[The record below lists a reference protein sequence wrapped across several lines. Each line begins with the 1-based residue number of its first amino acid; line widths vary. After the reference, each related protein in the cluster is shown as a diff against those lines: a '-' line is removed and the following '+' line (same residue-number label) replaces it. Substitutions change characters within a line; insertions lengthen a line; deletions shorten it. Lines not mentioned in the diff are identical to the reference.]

1 VEEGLK
7 FSGISARIRPAV
19 VFETLLKMPRYWVT
33 LVRSIAVGCWM
44 GVTPGGPTAAS
55 FMSYG
60 LAKRFSRTPE
70 RFGKGAPEGVVAPE
84 AADHA
89 AGSCAM
95 LPTLALGIP
104 GSATAAVMLGGL
116 MIWGLTPGPMLF
128 VTQQDF
134 VWGLIASMY
143 LGNVVAVILV
153 LATVPLFTL
162 ILRVPFFIIAPL
174 ILVICVVGAYTVAG
188 ARFDLV
194 LLLLFGVLGYLAK
207 KLDYPLAPLILAMV
221 IGDKAEDAFRQ
232 SLVMSQGAFSIFWSS
247 WIGIVVLT
255 LAALLVVSPLFG
267 RLLRAG
273 RPAPAAGE

>member
-1 VEEGLK
+1 M
-7 FSGISARIRPAV
+7 
-19 VFETLLKMPRYWVT
+19 TLL
-33 LVRSIAVGCWM
+33 RSTVVGCWM

-60 LAKRFSRTPE
+60 FAKRFSRTPE
-70 RFGKGAPEGVVAPE
+70 RFGHGAPEGVIAPE
-84 AADHA
+84 AADHS

-116 MIWGLTPGPMLF
+116 MMWGLTPGPMLF

-143 LGNVVAVILV
+143 LGNIVAVVLV

-162 ILRVPFFIIAPL
+162 VLRVPFFIIAPL
-174 ILVICVVGAYTVAG
+174 IMVICVVGAYTVAG

-194 LLLLFGVLGYLAK
+194 LLLLFGILGYLAK

-221 IGDKAEDAFRQ
+221 VGDKAEDALRQ
-232 SLVMSQGAFSIFWSS
+232 SLAMSQGSFSIFYSS
-247 WIGIVVLT
+247 WIGTVVLS
-255 LAALLVVSPLFG
+255 LAILLVATPLLSPLLK
-267 RLLRAG
+267 RRRATG
-273 RPAPAAGE
+273 